1 MTLPR
6 ATMRLQL
13 HKSFTLDDACAVVPY
28 LSALGI
34 SHLYLS
40 PILAARPGS
49 PHGYDVVDP
58 TRVNPELGGEEA
70 LGRLVSEL
78 RCYELGVIV
87 DIVPNHMAIGTNNP
101 WWMDVLAHGAKS
113 RFAKYFDIDW
123 TPANRHLRGK
133 IALPILGRSYGEALA
148 AAEITMRTETGRVF
162 VSYFDHRFPLAVES
176 AAAADVS
183 FGRRVRSCYAGG
195 KRAFA
200 QNTRK
205 AAL

>member
-13 HKSFTLDDACAVVPY
+13 HKGFTLDDACAVVPY
-28 LSALGI
+28 VSALGI

-70 LGRLVSEL
+70 LVRLVSEV
-78 RCYELGVIV
+78 RRNKLGIIL
-87 DIVPNHMAIGTNNP
+87 DIVPNHMAIGSDNL
-101 WWMDVLAHGAKS
+101 WWMDVLAHGTKS

-123 TPANRHLRGK
+123 
-133 IALPILGRSYGEALA
+133 S
-148 AAEITMRTETGRVF
+148 
-162 VSYFDHRFPLAVES
+162 
-176 AAAADVS
+176 
-183 FGRRVRSCYAGG
+183 
-195 KRAFA
+195 
-200 QNTRK
+200 TR
-205 AAL
+205 